1 VLIYLIHQANSLFD
15 SSRGGLMKKIERQ
28 PLVFTKEVF
37 ESCGKQYEVLAVRS
51 GLEHLD
57 MSDDKCCL
65 CGLKIRNGG
74 KHSYL
79 VHKLNGG
86 FDYAQ
91 TTLLRCDIQELWD
104 DMSVSQGGSGIG
116 AECRKKL
123 PAEFTLKIS
132 DFDNQ

>member
-1 VLIYLIHQANSLFD
+1 
-15 SSRGGLMKKIERQ
+15 MKNIERQ

-37 ESCGKQYEVLAVRS
+37 VDAGREFEVLAVRS

-57 MSDDKCCL
+57 MSNDKCCL

-86 FDYAQ
+86 FDYAAV
-91 TTLLRCDIQELWD
+91 TLLRCDIDELWN
-104 DMSVSQGGSGIG
+104 DMSVSQGGTAIG

-132 DFDNQ
+132 IWDNQ